1 MKRFLNAS
9 LVLLFALTLSACAGI
24 GSKIGTSPSGLELPI
39 EKASLKLLDD
49 AKDGGYKLVNTEELY
64 KWTAEK
70 KDMIIIDVLPKDEY
84 DKGHIPG
91 AVNSPLPK
99 TEKELT
105 PFDTESVV
113 KTAGSDKEKPVVL
126 YCGFV
131 ACRRSHLGAK
141 ILAENGFKSVNRY
154 PAGITGWKEMGYPLE
169 K

>member
-1 MKRFLNAS
+1 MNRFLNVS
-9 LVLLFALTLSACAGI
+9 LALFFALSLSACAGM
-24 GSKIGTSPSGLELPI
+24 GGKIGTSPSGLELPI
-39 EKASLKLLDD
+39 EKASLKLVDD
-49 AKDGGYKLVNTEELY
+49 AKSGGYKLVSTEELF
-64 KWTAEK
+64 KWTSEK
-70 KDMIIIDVLPKDEY
+70 KEIVIIDVLPRDEY

-105 PFDTESVV
+105 PFDSESVL
-113 KTAGSDKEKPVVL
+113 KAAGSDKEKSIVL

-141 ILAENGFKSVNRY
+141 TLAENGFKNVSRY
-154 PAGITGWKEMGYPLE
+154 PAGITGWKEMGYPVE